1 MVISVSDYDN
11 KTVVPTMSAIIFENN
26 FSHIFN
32 KLMLDFVQLV
42 NRLHSLWLSN
52 TIINSSVF
60 NLQAVH
66 LQIELLFAV
75 VSGDG
80 KPALN

>member
-11 KTVVPTMSAIIFENN
+11 KTVVPTMSAIICENN

>member
-80 KPALN
+80 EPALN